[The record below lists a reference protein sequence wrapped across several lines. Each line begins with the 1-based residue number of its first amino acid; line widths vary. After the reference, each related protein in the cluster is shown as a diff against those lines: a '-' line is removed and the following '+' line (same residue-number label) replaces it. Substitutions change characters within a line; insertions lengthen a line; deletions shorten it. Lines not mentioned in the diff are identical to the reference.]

1 MIGWDFQEIILIM
14 EIIVSFAFIAIIG
27 SLGFALYFMLKDGE
41 DGKPKTS
48 RMAKALAFRIGF
60 SVLLFICILVSWKL
74 GYIQPTGI
82 QVGQ

>member
-1 MIGWDFQEIILIM
+1 M
-14 EIIVSFAFIAIIG
+14 EILVTIAFIAIIA
-27 SLGFALYFMLKDGE
+27 SLGFALFFMMKDGS

-48 RMAKALAFRIGF
+48 RMAKALAFRIGI
-60 SVLLFICILVSWKL
+60 SVVLFLCILISWKL

>member
-60 SVLLFICILVSWKL
+60 SVLLFICILVSWKV